1 MAQAPLSRRDQNKLE
16 KRGRIIAAARA
27 FFAQKGF
34 EATTIQDIADAAG
47 VSVGTVFLY
56 AKAKEDLLILVFH
69 DEMTGVIEQAYRV
82 AVQQAGLVDQLCAF
96 FEAEADYHER
106 DLPLARA
113 LMRKL
118 GYVDSAEQRESVT
131 ELMTANYT
139 RLAMLIEAAKT
150 RGEVGAAVPLLPAAR
165 SVFACYYL
173 HLGGFLSGYI
183 DRDRFNRTIRE
194 HFELLLKGLGAG

>member
-69 DEMTGVIEQAYRV
+69 DEMTGVVDQAYR
-82 AVQQAGLVDQLCAF
+82 AALKHTGLVDQLCAF
-96 FEAEADYHER
+96 FDVEVDYHER

-118 GYVDSAEQRESVT
+118 GYVDSVEQRDAVT

-139 RLAMLIEAAKT
+139 RLAMLIEAGKT
-150 RGEVGAAVPLLPAAR
+150 RGEVGAAAPLLPAAR
-165 SVFACYYL
+165 SIFACYYL

-183 DRDRFNRTIRE
+183 DRDRFDRMVRE

>member
-1 MAQAPLSRRDQNKLE
+1 MAASPLSRRDQNKLE

-34 EATTIQDIADAAG
+34 EATTTQEIADAAG

-69 DEMTGVIEQAYRV
+69 EEMTAVIENAFR
-82 AVQQAGLVDQLCAF
+82 AASRQQGLLDQLCAY
-96 FEAEADYHER
+96 FETLLAYHER

-118 GYVDSAEQRESVT
+118 GYVDSIEQRDAVT
-131 ELMTANYT
+131 ELMSAIYAK
-139 RLAMLIEAAKT
+139 LAILVDRAKAS
-150 RGEVGAAVPLLPAAR
+150 GEVSADTPLLLAAR
-165 SVFACYYL
+165 SIFACYYL
-173 HLGGFLSGYI
+173 HLGELLSGYI
-183 DRDRFNRTIRE
+183 GRERFDRFLRG
-194 HFELLLKGLGAG
+194 HFALLLKGLGAG